1 MNFNAHKIDYVSI
14 GQSIR
19 KYRKQKKLTLLQ
31 LAEMID
37 VSDSFIGQIERGRN
51 KPSLETVVNIAN
63 ALEVSVDDLLYYN
76 LEAQNTNDYF
86 LKKVSALT
94 KNLSPGK
101 KDAVLQCIELFRKY
115 EEE

>member
-1 MNFNAHKIDYVSI
+1 
-14 GQSIR
+14 
-19 KYRKQKKLTLLQ
+19 
-31 LAEMID
+31 
-37 VSDSFIGQIERGRN
+37 
-51 KPSLETVVNIAN
+51 
-63 ALEVSVDDLLYYN
+63 VSVDDLLYYN